1 MTDELSDRDL
11 RAALDGAVTDPAW
24 LADAVQRVSA
34 RPAAIGALFP
44 AVSRHCG
51 RGPLSASQAG
61 LAGPV
66 GQPGLA
72 GWTVDDAGRTLL
84 LTAMPLRGP
93 ALAAE
98 AGLLYRCGDAAEKRA
113 VLRALPW
120 LDIGDGGVE
129 LLHDAI
135 RSNDPRLVAAA
146 LGPYAA
152 HLAAPMWRQAVLK
165 CVFMDIPLSQVSGLA
180 ARADGE
186 LGRMLADLA
195 AERRAAGRPVPADA
209 AALLAQL
216 TGGPT
221 ARSGAAEEASRCG
234 SSTRTFT

>member
-11 RAALDGAVTDPAW
+11 RAALDGVVTDPAW
-24 LADAVQRVSA
+24 LADAVHRVSA

-44 AVSRHCG
+44 SVSRRCG
-51 RGPLSASQAG
+51 RGPLPP
-61 LAGPV
+61 GP
-66 GQPGLA
+66 PGLT
-72 GWTVDDAGRTLL
+72 GWTVDDAGRALL
-84 LTAMPLRGP
+84 LTALPLRGP

-120 LDIGDGGVE
+120 LDLGDGGVE

-152 HLAAPMWRQAVLK
+152 RLAGPMWRQAVLK

-195 AERRAAGRPVPADA
+195 AERRAAGRPVPAA

-216 TGGPT
+216 TGGSPG
-221 ARSGAAEEASRCG
+221 RSGAAEEASRCG
-234 SSTRTFT
+234 SSTRIFT